1 MKLPKP
7 STCVLAALG
16 LLTISIPATIVAD
29 SEKPWAWRGQ
39 EVTEFTL
46 GEQDEFGWEIVND
59 GVMGGLS
66 DGKIQIT
73 DAGILKF
80 NGMLSLKNNG
90 GFTTFRSDDVDID
103 LSDDLG
109 LLLLVKGDGRTYQ
122 ARLST
127 DAKYRGMEA
136 GFTGEFE
143 TKKGEWTQ
151 LKIPFS
157 EFEAGFRGI
166 ELKDLKLDPSKIKR
180 IGILLGDKKE
190 GPFNLEIDW
199 IRTYGKGQGNM
210 TSAPE
215 EKKAPASLV
224 DIVVADGR
232 FKTLATALTKAD
244 LLKVLSSKDEF
255 TVFAPTD
262 EAFAKVPKKLLED
275 LLLPE
280 NKEKLVSVL
289 TYHVVSGKSALGDA
303 LKAKELS
310 TVQGELI
317 GVTFSQG
324 AIRVNEATLI
334 DSDIT
339 APNGIIHAID
349 SVLLPPE
356 PKAKTL
362 LTTAE
367 EAGAFKTL
375 IAAVKAAGL
384 TSALEGEKPLTV
396 FAPSDEAFA
405 ALPKGT
411 VESLLKKENR
421 EKLVKLLT
429 THVVVGKVSAGDAL
443 NAGEAKSLSGESLK
457 FGIKDGLF
465 TVNGSVIRTAG
476 IEGGNGVIH
485 VVGSVI
491 GFGST
496 GASGD
501 CGDCKTGEC
510 KATKGDCKGGDCPAT
525 EKCKQSDCPDSK
537 KVNESKTTKVE
548 EKGARE
554 SIVAAIE
561 KGVPLYNGGYVTE
574 CVAVYRNCLE
584 QLSESQGFDDHTRTM
599 LGEVI
604 ASGEQHQEVDRAWF
618 YRSALDRIMV
628 LLSRQI

>member
-1 MKLPKP
+1 MRFPK
-7 STCVLAALG
+7 SLICVFAGLG
-16 LLTISIPATIVAD
+16 LLMTSIPLSSVAE

-39 EVTEFTL
+39 KVTEFTP
-46 GEQDEFGWEIVND
+46 GEEGEFGWQIVND

-66 DGKIQIT
+66 EGKIQIT
-73 DAGILKF
+73 DSGILKF
-80 NGMLSLKNNG
+80 TGSLSLKNNG
-90 GFTTFRSDDVDID
+90 GFTTFRSEDVNLD
-103 LSDDLG
+103 LSNDLG

-127 DAKYRGMEA
+127 DAKYRGMETS
-136 GFTGEFE
+136 FTGKFE

-151 LKIPFS
+151 VKIPFS

-166 ELKDLKLDPSKIKR
+166 ELKDLKLDTSKIKR

-190 GPFNLEIDW
+190 GTFELEIDW
-199 IRTYGKGQGNM
+199 IRTYGKDQGEL
-210 TSAPE
+210 SAAPE

-224 DIVVADGR
+224 DTVVADGR

-244 LLKVLSSKDEF
+244 LLKVLSGEGDF

-262 EAFAKVPKKLLED
+262 EAFAKVPPKLLKD
-275 LLLPE
+275 LLLPK

-289 TYHVVSGKSALGDA
+289 TYHVVSGKSYLGDA
-303 LKAKELS
+303 LKAKELK
-310 TVQGELI
+310 TVQGESL

-324 AIRVNEATLI
+324 AIRVNEASLI
-334 DSDIT
+334 DSDIK
-339 APNGIIHAID
+339 APNGIIHVID

-356 PKAKTL
+356 PRRKTL
-362 LTTAE
+362 LSTAE
-367 EAGAFKTL
+367 EAGIFKTL
-375 IAAVKAAGL
+375 IAAVEATGL
-384 TSALEGEKPLTV
+384 ISALEGKNPLTV

-405 ALPKGT
+405 ALPEGT

-429 THVVVGKVSAGDAL
+429 THVVPGKVSAGDAL
-443 NAGEAKSLSGESLK
+443 NAGEAKSLSGETLN
-457 FGIKDGLF
+457 FAIKEGLF
-465 TVNGSVIRTAG
+465 TVNGSVIRSAG
-476 IEGGNGVIH
+476 IDAGNGVIH

-496 GASGD
+496 EACPG
-501 CGDCKTGEC
+501 CGDGSCSANGEC
-510 KATKGDCKGGDCPAT
+510 K
-525 EKCKQSDCPDSK
+525 QSASSASK
-537 KVNESKTTKVE
+537 KVKELETTKLG

-561 KGVPLYNGGYVTE
+561 RGVPLYNGGYVTE

-584 QLSESQGFDDHTRTM
+584 QLSKSEGFDNHTRAM
-599 LGEVI
+599 LTKVI
-604 ASGEQHQEVDRAWF
+604 ASGDQHEEVDRAWF
-618 YRSALDRIMV
+618 YRSALDRIMT